1 MCEVLPP
8 TACLAAKYNVAHHY
22 REEIGHGYEEKVIV
36 AYGCGKIAM
45 EKGMERALEATAWTA
60 EPSEALE
67 DALRHEGVFG
77 GVEKVDCSSY
87 QQHSHDEQYV

>member
-1 MCEVLPP
+1 M
-8 TACLAAKYNVAHHY
+8 K
-22 REEIGHGYEEKVIV
+22 
-36 AYGCGKIAM
+36 
-45 EKGMERALEATAWTA
+45 KGMERALEATAWTA

-77 GVEKVDCSSY
+77 GVEKVDCSCC